1 MRVKVKLPNR
11 EITILK
17 NDTNFNKNK
26 TLDNNKTCS
35 KCLYSEFRFTCFYK
49 LKK

>member
-1 MRVKVKLPNR
+1 MRIKMKLPNK

-17 NDTNFNKNK
+17 KDDNFNKNK
-26 TLDNNKTCS
+26 TLSNNKTCS
-35 KCLYSEFRFTCFYK
+35 KCLYSEFRFTCFYD